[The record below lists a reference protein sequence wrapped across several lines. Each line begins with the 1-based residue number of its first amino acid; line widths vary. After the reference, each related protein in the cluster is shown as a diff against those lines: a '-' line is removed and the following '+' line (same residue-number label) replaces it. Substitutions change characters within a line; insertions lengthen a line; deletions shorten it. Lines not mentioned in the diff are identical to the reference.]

1 MHNEDVI
8 FSSGRITVPLSKSF
22 RDTIK
27 KLSDSGNLD
36 SDTSAE
42 LKKYLGGIEKLERES
57 YMRQRRIHALN
68 IVNLL
73 TPMLT
78 RVKEQD
84 DVNGMLRRILQAA
97 IKLSRATRGF
107 VVLVDSESEDGFT
120 IPAAVGI
127 ELGAENLKDTNSGTS
142 EVSEEAKLSRS
153 LIKQILERGEG
164 IITTNI
170 QQDERFQPGASLLA
184 TNIRSVM
191 ATPIKLE
198 KKLIG
203 AIYVDSELSNMLFT
217 ESDLEIFSAFAN
229 HAAVTLNLATSLK
242 AKRDLH
248 IQSILALVHAVE
260 AADAYTAGHSRN
272 VGYYAKGIAEAMGM
286 PDKIVELMLIAGF
299 LHDVGKIALPASV
312 AKPGPLTDEEWERM
326 RLHPVYGERIL
337 RNSPALES
345 ILPAVRW
352 HHERW
357 DGKGY
362 PDGLKGEEI
371 HPFARIIAV
380 ADSFD
385 AMTTD
390 RPYRKA
396 FELDHAL
403 AEIENNIGIK
413 YEKTVAE
420 AFLSAF
426 ATGKLQLVKRTDAD
440 DALVDLLEEA
450 AS

>member
-1 MHNEDVI
+1 MQ
-8 FSSGRITVPLSKSF
+8 LSKSF
-22 RDTIK
+22 RATIK
-27 KLSDSGNLD
+27 NLSDAGNLD
-36 SDTSAE
+36 AETSSK
-42 LKKYLGGIEKLERES
+42 LKKYVSGVERLEREN
-57 YMRQRRIHALN
+57 YLRQRRIHALN

-84 DVNGMLRRILQAA
+84 DVNNMLQRILQAA

-107 VVLVDSESEDGFT
+107 VVLVDPETEDGFT
-120 IPAAVGI
+120 ISAASGI
-127 ELGAENLKDTNSGTS
+127 ELGAENLKETNSGTT
-142 EVSEEAKLSRS
+142 EISEEAKLSRS

-170 QQDERFQPGASLLA
+170 QQDERFEPGASLLA

-203 AIYVDSELSNMLFT
+203 AIYVDSELSNMLFNDH
-217 ESDLEIFSAFAN
+217 DLEVFSAFAN

-272 VGYYAKGIAEAMGM
+272 VGYYAKGIAEAMGL
-286 PDKIVELMLIAGF
+286 PDKTVELMLIAGF

-312 AKPGPLTDEEWERM
+312 AKPGPLTDEEWEKMRM
-326 RLHPVYGERIL
+326 HPVYGERIL
-337 RNSPALES
+337 RNSPALQT

-371 HPFARIIAV
+371 HLFARIIAV

-385 AMTTD
+385 AMTTN
-390 RPYRKA
+390 RPYRKP

-403 AEIENNIGIK
+403 DEIEKNIGIK
-413 YEKTVAE
+413 YEKQVAE

-426 ATGKLQLVKRTDAD
+426 ATGKLQLVQRTDAD

-450 AS
+450 K

>member
-1 MHNEDVI
+1 MQ
-8 FSSGRITVPLSKSF
+8 LSKSL
-22 RDTIK
+22 RSTLK
-27 KLSDSGNLD
+27 KLSKAGNLD
-36 SDTSAE
+36 SEASSE
-42 LKKYLGGIEKLERES
+42 LKKYLSGVEQLERES

-84 DVNGMLRRILQAA
+84 DVNHMLQRILQAA
-97 IKLSRATRGF
+97 IKLSRGSRGF
-107 VVLVDSESEDGFT
+107 VVLVDPEHEDGFS
-120 IPAAVGI
+120 IPAALGI
-127 ELGAENLKDTNSGTS
+127 ELGAENLKDTNSGTT
-142 EVSEEAKLSRS
+142 EISEEAKLSRS

-272 VGYYAKGIAEAMGM
+272 VGYYAKGIAEALGM
-286 PDKIVELMLIAGF
+286 KDKDVELMLIAGF

-312 AKPGPLTDEEWERM
+312 AKPGPLSDEEWEKM

-337 RNSPALES
+337 RNSPALER
-345 ILPAVRW
+345 ILPAIRW

-357 DGKGY
+357 DGRGY
-362 PDGLKGEEI
+362 PDQLKGEEI
-371 HPFARIIAV
+371 HPYARIIAV

-396 FELDHAL
+396 LELDHAL
-403 AEIENNIGIK
+403 DEIEINIGIK
-413 YEKTVAE
+413 YEKRVAE
-420 AFLSAF
+420 AFLNAF
-426 ATGKLQLVKRTDAD
+426 ATGHLQLVRRTDAD
-440 DALVDLLEEA
+440 DALVDLLQEA
-450 AS
+450 SA